1 MKKLLAVFILGTL
14 VACGTSTSDDN
25 ANNEEIKTA
34 KLQIKE
40 QPKIEISEINNII
53 YETELKTKGSNK
65 HLYIEKLDH
74 PKQIEDETYQNLI
87 FYTAEI
93 GEEEASVQTELSV
106 TMTELENVEDLR
118 FENLEIE
125 GVSVVIAI
133 HPIDS
138 EQNEIYALA
147 QAEDKLVEVIFED
160 ETRIKSLAGQGK
172 GYKFIKDQYFQTLNH
187 KKGHTFTSWIF
198 DKDQLLFNV
207 YYQDSYT
214 KDEEKIET
222 GEYFASRWLEF
233 EDYFL
238 DFPYY
243 TFTEEDKERVQKGY
257 LADLPHPLDIP
268 IEEVLEGYT
277 IYDAGYYDGGP
288 YYETRDG
295 MLFYDEA
302 TDLHS
307 VAFISGD
314 RIKNDY
320 ELEDILGEPDFSGR
334 NDMYPDELYSS
345 YQFEDYMLLLI
356 YNDNND
362 LIRVELYS
370 FKNR

>member
-1 MKKLLAVFILGTL
+1 L

-25 ANNEEIKTA
+25 ANNEETKTA

-53 YETELKTKGSNK
+53 YETDLKTKGSNK

-87 FYTAEI
+87 LYTAEI

-160 ETRIKSLAGQGK
+160 ETRIKSLSGQGK

-187 KKGHTFTSWIF
+187 KK
-198 DKDQLLFNV
+198 
-207 YYQDSYT
+207 
-214 KDEEKIET
+214 
-222 GEYFASRWLEF
+222 
-233 EDYFL
+233 
-238 DFPYY
+238 
-243 TFTEEDKERVQKGY
+243 
-257 LADLPHPLDIP
+257 
-268 IEEVLEGYT
+268 
-277 IYDAGYYDGGP
+277 
-288 YYETRDG
+288 
-295 MLFYDEA
+295 
-302 TDLHS
+302 
-307 VAFISGD
+307 
-314 RIKNDY
+314 
-320 ELEDILGEPDFSGR
+320 
-334 NDMYPDELYSS
+334 
-345 YQFEDYMLLLI
+345 
-356 YNDNND
+356 
-362 LIRVELYS
+362 
-370 FKNR
+370 